1 MNGKVKLDKSAPKA
15 LTTRYTNTHSRF
27 LLTTLSLG
35 FDVDVSWGKLCFFCF
50 DRAHQGVVVTMANE
64 ECWCN
69 RPSSFRIAPQTLN

>member
-35 FDVDVSWGKLCFFCF
+35 FDVDVS
-50 DRAHQGVVVTMANE
+50 
-64 ECWCN
+64 
-69 RPSSFRIAPQTLN
+69 